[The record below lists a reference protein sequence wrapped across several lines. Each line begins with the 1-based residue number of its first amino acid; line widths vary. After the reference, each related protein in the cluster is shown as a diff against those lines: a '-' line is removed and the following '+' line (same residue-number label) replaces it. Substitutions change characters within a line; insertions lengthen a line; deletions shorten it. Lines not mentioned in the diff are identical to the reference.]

1 MGGTGV
7 TGQPVTPAANMLPRM
22 TDADARTP
30 PGDQYVQSLARGLS
44 VITAF
49 DADNPAM
56 TLSDIAARTGL
67 SRATARRFLHT
78 LVELGYVRFDGKQFA
93 LTPQVLR
100 LGTAYLSG
108 LGLPQ
113 LVQPHL
119 EQLSARLGEST
130 SAAVLDGDEIVYV
143 ARVATRRIMTVGITV
158 GTRFPAY
165 ATSMGRVLL
174 AGLPAPRLDDYL
186 ARAELAPLTGRT
198 LHDPAALVA
207 ELDRVREQGWALV
220 DQELEAGLRSVA
232 APLRDR
238 EDRVVA
244 AVNVST
250 SAQLQPVLPEEYVA
264 AVVAAA
270 GAISADIASAGLR
283 V

>member
-1 MGGTGV
+1 
-7 TGQPVTPAANMLPRM
+7 MLSRM
-22 TDADARTP
+22 TDAAPDARTP
-30 PGDQYVQSLARGLS
+30 PGDQFVQSLARGLS

-49 DADNPAM
+49 DAEHPSM

-78 LVELGYVRFDGKQFA
+78 LVELGYVRLDGKQFA

-113 LVQPHL
+113 LAQPHL

-174 AGLPAPRLDDYL
+174 AGLPAPQLDDYM
-186 ARAELAPLTGRT
+186 ARADLAPLTGRT
-198 LHDPAALVA
+198 LHDAGSLRA
-207 ELDRVREQGWALV
+207 ELDRVRAQGWALV

-232 APLRDR
+232 APLRDAD
-238 EDRVVA
+238 DRVVA

-250 SAQLQPVLPEEYVA
+250 SVQLQPELPEEYVA
-264 AVVAAA
+264 AVVEAAA
-270 GAISADIASAGLR
+270 AISTDLASAGLR

>member
-1 MGGTGV
+1 
-7 TGQPVTPAANMLPRM
+7 MLPPM
-22 TDADARTP
+22 TDPAP
-30 PGDQYVQSLARGLS
+30 SPGDQFVQSLARGLS

-49 DADNPAM
+49 DAEHPSM
-56 TLSDIAARTGL
+56 TLSEIAGRTGL
-67 SRATARRFLHT
+67 TRATARRFLHT
-78 LVELGYVRFDGKQFA
+78 LVELGYVRFDGKWFS

-113 LVQPHL
+113 IAQPHL

-174 AGLPAPRLDDYL
+174 AGLPPEEVDDYL
-186 ARAELAPLTGRT
+186 ARADLASLTGRT
-198 LHDPAALVA
+198 VVEPGALRA
-207 ELDRVREQGWALV
+207 ELDRVRDQGWALV

-238 EDRVVA
+238 DGEVVA

-250 SAQLQPVLPEEYVA
+250 STHALPELPGEYVD

-270 GAISADIASAGLR
+270 AAISADLASAGVR
-283 V
+283 A